1 MFSFLL
7 PKDKD
12 DKKCNLTNMYVT
24 EHHEMYFATFSNNRY
39 NIYRVTE
46 SLRVLVHPSFIEDTC
61 KERTYQSQLLLSYET
76 SLIPGGDSLY
86 NLWVK
91 SSSNSK
97 APLAAISAGLN
108 IQVSGNKKG
117 KGGGVNI
124 RAKSD
129 SRLMMLHRNN
139 LFSCIEGQE
148 KPVAIAYMRNAKY
161 VDTNNIYYE
170 TASDSPGDRL
180 LRPSICVKRLQ
191 IVYSTLK
198 KDVIYEVTNP
208 SFSIVQ
214 NFSFDYSLQRVYVLI
229 KDWTLGKPKFY
240 IVIVDAINI
249 EVLRKIDITDIPDLL
264 GSFKGAKHFMAN
276 GNFYCRNT
284 VYRLDPFNNPEVL
297 F

>member
-46 SLRVLVHPSFIEDTC
+46 SLRVLVHPSFIEDTS

-86 NLWVK
+86 SLWVK

-108 IQVSGNKKG
+108 IKVSNKKG
-117 KGGGVNI
+117 KGGVNI

-139 LFSCIEGQE
+139 LFSCIEG
-148 KPVAIAYMRNAKY
+148 
-161 VDTNNIYYE
+161 
-170 TASDSPGDRL
+170 
-180 LRPSICVKRLQ
+180 
-191 IVYSTLK
+191 
-198 KDVIYEVTNP
+198 
-208 SFSIVQ
+208 
-214 NFSFDYSLQRVYVLI
+214 
-229 KDWTLGKPKFY
+229 
-240 IVIVDAINI
+240 
-249 EVLRKIDITDIPDLL
+249 
-264 GSFKGAKHFMAN
+264 
-276 GNFYCRNT
+276 
-284 VYRLDPFNNPEVL
+284 
-297 F
+297 